1 MKISG
6 EKGQANACGD
16 RIRQIREKRRYS
28 QNGLAIKLQL
38 AGVNMTQKS
47 ISRIET
53 GHRVVP
59 DYEIRYLAEALD
71 VSAMY
76 LLGLADDEKS

>member
-1 MKISG
+1 MP
-6 EKGQANACGD
+6 NFL
-16 RIRQIREKRRYS
+16 RILPY
-28 QNGLAIKLQL
+28 NGLAIKLQL

-71 VSAMY
+71 ISAMY
-76 LLGLADDEKS
+76 LLGLTDDEKS